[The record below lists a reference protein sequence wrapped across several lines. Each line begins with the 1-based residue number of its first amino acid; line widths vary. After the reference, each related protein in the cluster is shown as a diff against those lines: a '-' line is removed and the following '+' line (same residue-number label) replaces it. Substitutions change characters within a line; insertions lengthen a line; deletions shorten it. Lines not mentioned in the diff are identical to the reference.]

1 MSKSNEENSASMDDI
16 LTSIRQIIH
25 EDTKAALKTPPPSE
39 TSVLELKDVVEDKT
53 ENLNRASEKITDIA
67 DHSTSHPPH
76 SDYRDPTKVEHTHPS
91 ARTTTRVQSNTQ
103 LKESIAQTEEL
114 SEGFRA
120 FLDES
125 LKNIVHDHLKRWS
138 EDHIPKMAD
147 TILREQIRLVFRAR
161 ASKKS

>member
-1 MSKSNEENSASMDDI
+1 MSKSNEETSASMDDI
-16 LTSIRQIIH
+16 LASIRQIIH
-25 EDTKAALKTPPPSE
+25 EDTKTALKAPPPSK

-53 ENLNRASEKITDIA
+53 ENLNSTSEKITDIA
-67 DHSTSHPPH
+67 DHSTSHHPH
-76 SDYRDPTKVEHTHPS
+76 SNYQNSTKVDS

-103 LKESIAQTEEL
+103 LKESITQTEEL